1 MRICSH
7 VKHQRVP
14 IDLITKPKQQNY
26 KEKTNNK
33 RAQQNYL
40 AGLTRLEDSV
50 ETIFG
55 MHERSGFDVA
65 EGHPI
70 AESTKLHKLHSLA
83 WRSRRSEHQRQRVSS
98 SRRRTHSIET
108 KPKKLSLTTREK
120 SCNHCKLLHR
130 HYRPRRRWKDWP

>member
-1 MRICSH
+1 MRLCSH

-14 IDLITKPKQQNY
+14 IDPITKPKQQNY

-55 MHERSGFDVA
+55 MEIRGSDGV
-65 EGHPI
+65 G
-70 AESTKLHKLHSLA
+70 KLG
-83 WRSRRSEHQRQRVSS
+83 
-98 SRRRTHSIET
+98 
-108 KPKKLSLTTREK
+108 EK
-120 SCNHCKLLHR
+120 
-130 HYRPRRRWKDWP
+130 